1 MTDKVTKP
9 EGTVDAALRPK
20 VRSAGGRSDSPDD
33 VVIVSAVRTAVARGK
48 KDGSLASTHPVEL
61 SAIVMKE
68 ALDRAGVDPAI
79 VDDVAWGCAMPE
91 ASQGLNVARLS
102 ALRAGL
108 PVEVPAQTV
117 NRFCSSGLQTIA
129 DGAMQIM
136 SGMSDVVLAGGVEMM
151 SQVPM
156 SGYHA
161 RLDPEALESY
171 IGMGFT
177 AERVAERWKI
187 SRADQD
193 AWALESQQ
201 KAAKAVASGA
211 FDDQIV
217 PVPVEK
223 VTWEG
228 TEKKVDTAPFARDE
242 LVRAETNAEGLAKLK
257 PAFKANGTVTAGNAS
272 PYSDGAAAVLLMR
285 RSKAEELGLEPLG
298 RFISYAVAGVDPD
311 VMGVGPIKAVPKALK
326 KAGLEMKDIDLIEF
340 NEAFA
345 AQVLAVVRELDIP
358 TDRVNVNGGAIAL
371 GHPLGATGSKLT
383 TQLVHELRRRGGGTG
398 LVTMCI
404 GGGMGAAGVFEVY
417 GAEEQK

>member
-1 MTDKVTKP
+1 MTDRNDRR
-9 EGTVDAALRPK
+9 E
-20 VRSAGGRSDSPDD
+20 SPDD
-33 VVIVSAVRTAVARGK
+33 VVIVSAVRTAVAKGK
-48 KDGSLASTHPVEL
+48 KDGAFASTHPVEL
-61 SAIVMKE
+61 SALVMKE
-68 ALDRAGVDPAI
+68 ALDRAGVDAAI

-161 RLDPEALESY
+161 RLDPEVLESY

-177 AERVAERWKI
+177 AERVADRWHI

-193 AWALESQQ
+193 AWALGSQQ
-201 KAAKAVASGA
+201 KAAAAVASGA

-217 PVPVEK
+217 PVPVEQ
-223 VTWEG
+223 VSWDG
-228 TEKKVDTAPFARDE
+228 TEKKVETKPFARDE
-242 LVRAETNAEGLAKLK
+242 LPRATSPEALAQLK
-257 PAFKANGTVTAGNAS
+257 PAFKADGTVTAGNAS

-285 RSKAEELGLEPLG
+285 RSKAEELGLTPLA
-298 RFISYAVAGVDPD
+298 RFVSFAVAGVPPD
-311 VMGVGPIKAVPKALK
+311 VMGVGPIKAVPKALA

-345 AQVLAVVRELDIP
+345 SQVLAVVRELGMP
-358 TDRVNVNGGAIAL
+358 EDRVNVNGGAIAL

-383 TQLVHELRRRGGGTG
+383 TQLVHELRRRGGGYG

-417 GAEEQK
+417 GA

>member
-1 MTDKVTKP
+1 MTDR
-9 EGTVDAALRPK
+9 A
-20 VRSAGGRSDSPDD
+20 DD

-61 SAIVMKE
+61 SALVMKE
-68 ALDRAGVDPAI
+68 ALDRAGVDAAI

-177 AERVAERWKI
+177 AERVADRWHI
-187 SRADQD
+187 SREDQD
-193 AWALESQQ
+193 AWALGSQQ
-201 KAAKAVASGA
+201 KAAAAVARGA

-217 PVPVEK
+217 PVPVEQ

-228 TEKKVDTAPFARDE
+228 TEKKVETSSFARDE
-242 LVRAETNAEGLAKLK
+242 LPRATSPEALAKLK

-285 RSKAEELGLEPLG
+285 RSKAEELGLTPLA
-298 RFISYAVAGVDPD
+298 RFVSFAVAGVDPD
-311 VMGVGPIKAVPKALK
+311 VMGVGPIKAVPKALE

-345 AQVLAVVRELDIP
+345 AQVLAVVRELGMP
-358 TDRVNVNGGAIAL
+358 EDRVNVNGGAIAL

-383 TQLVHELRRRGGGTG
+383 TQLVHELRARGGGYG

-404 GGGMGAAGVFEVY
+404 GGGMGAAGIFEVY
-417 GAEEQK
+417 GS

>member
-1 MTDKVTKP
+1 MTDDKQRAV
-9 EGTVDAALRPK
+9 
-20 VRSAGGRSDSPDD
+20 SPDD

-61 SAIVMKE
+61 SALVMKE
-68 ALDRAGVDPAI
+68 ALDRAGVDAAI

-177 AERVAERWKI
+177 AERVADRWKI

-193 AWALESQQ
+193 AWALGSQQ
-201 KAAKAVASGA
+201 KAATAVASGV

-217 PVPVEK
+217 PVPVEQ
-223 VTWEG
+223 VSWDG
-228 TEKKVDTAPFARDE
+228 TEKKVETRSFARDE
-242 LVRAETNAEGLAKLK
+242 LPRATSPEALAKLK
-257 PAFKANGTVTAGNAS
+257 PAFKQNGTVTAGNAS

-285 RSKAEELGLEPLG
+285 RSKADELGLTPLA
-298 RFISYAVAGVDPD
+298 RFVSFAVAGVDPD
-311 VMGVGPIKAVPKALK
+311 VMGIGPIKAVPKALK

-345 AQVLAVVRELDIP
+345 AQVLAVVRELGMP
-358 TDRVNVNGGAIAL
+358 EDRVNVNGGAIAL

-383 TQLVHELRRRGGGTG
+383 TQLVHELRRRGGGHG

-417 GAEEQK
+417 GVEDGSAG